1 MINLPDETVIA
12 IFNLQWKLLQLIDE
26 VTETG
31 FVIFEQHGNIT
42 TTYDLELLQ
51 NARERATSYYV
62 RLYQLLL
69 QVTLSPS
76 PNPAILSLLAQSMN
90 DASAHADAIKA
101 TVKEAQRDWNFN
113 SEN

>member
-1 MINLPDETVIA
+1 MTNLPDETVIA

-31 FVIFEQHGNIT
+31 LVIFEQHGNIT

-69 QVTLSPS
+69 QVNLSPR
-76 PNPAILSLLAQSMN
+76 PNPTMLNLLAQSMN
-90 DASAHADAIKA
+90 DASAHAEAIKA
-101 TVKEAQRDWNFN
+101 TVIEARRDWNFN
-113 SEN
+113 AEN